1 MDDWLMPG
9 IPRTIAEDPSME
21 TVRRIRASVT
31 KDTGQV
37 VESDLLLDCP
47 FCGARPYVQVHE
59 LGDTCVEARVVCPS
73 CHVSTVRECQSWRVW
88 NGDDE
93 LTRTLAMGRA
103 ISAWN
108 RRAERTWHDFSDELP
123 PAGINVLCRGKNGA
137 LYVGK
142 PVTFKGNVTRKVWV
156 PRGDQYRTPEKWM
169 EIEE

>member
-1 MDDWLMPG
+1 MDEWLMPG

-37 VESDLLLDCP
+37 VEIDLLLDCP

-59 LGDTCVEARVVCPS
+59 LDETCIEARVVCPS
-73 CHVSTVRECQSWRVW
+73 CHVSTTRECQGWKVSHM
-88 NGDDE
+88 GDD
-93 LTRTLAMGRA
+93 LTRTLAIGRA

-123 PAGINVLCRGKNGA
+123 PVGVSVLCRGKNGA

-142 PVTFKGNVTRKVWV
+142 PVTFKGNGTRKVWV

-169 EIEE
+169 EVSA